1 MAALSVEPGT
11 TPDTQSAASDQSP
24 EWPVI
29 QFCVVITRRS
39 SVTSAIA
46 EYLYDGHGLWC
57 CAHAGAT
64 LPKPSVVLFW
74 NVGLISL
81 IGAWSQTEKVERS
94 IWEVTAPVHERAKEV
109 HHRHSTTAHRSRPR
123 KTRVYS

>member
-24 EWPVI
+24 DWPVI

-46 EYLYDGHGLWC
+46 EYLYDGHGC
-57 CAHAGAT
+57 GAARIQAQHA
-64 LPKPSVVLFW
+64 
-74 NVGLISL
+74 
-81 IGAWSQTEKVERS
+81 
-94 IWEVTAPVHERAKEV
+94 RAK
-109 HHRHSTTAHRSRPR
+109 RNSIPKRID
-123 KTRVYS
+123 